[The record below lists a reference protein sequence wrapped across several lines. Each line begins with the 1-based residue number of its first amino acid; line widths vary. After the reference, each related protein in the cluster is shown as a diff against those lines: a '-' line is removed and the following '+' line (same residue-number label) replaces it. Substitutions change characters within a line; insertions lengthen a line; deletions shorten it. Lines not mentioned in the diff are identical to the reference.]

1 MTNLLEA
8 TDVWDEAETRQ
19 GRATRAIKTIRK
31 RRDLAS
37 GRGALLAGD
46 RPAGSRPATSNGPRS
61 HSSLAGHE
69 SAGLGFAGCAS
80 SPDMVGQTIEAALE
94 IQGKDRFG
102 SWREN
107 DIAGRSSVDPILE
120 NMAASR
126 CFATDI
132 SSLNF
137 NVTTRSA
144 TPSTEGVAPILV

>member
-1 MTNLLEA
+1 
-8 TDVWDEAETRQ
+8 
-19 GRATRAIKTIRK
+19 
-31 RRDLAS
+31 
-37 GRGALLAGD
+37 
-46 RPAGSRPATSNGPRS
+46 
-61 HSSLAGHE
+61 
-69 SAGLGFAGCAS
+69 
-80 SPDMVGQTIEAALE
+80 MVGQTIEAALE